1 MTYTHLSRLVAVIA
15 AVTVLAA
22 ASAVPLWSQSA
33 VTAAPQ
39 PPANATAAAVASW
52 ISLAAPPGAEQRAAE
67 AVTRAFPGWT
77 SDRWGN
83 VMRRLGSGTPR
94 RVVACAT
101 DASAYVVSQ
110 ITDQGYVRLRRTG
123 VARHPLWDQFH
134 EAQRVQIFSE
144 NGTHPAVVAV
154 PNGHF
159 ARQHIAD
166 TTALTFNDLWVD
178 VGASSRAQVESMGIA
193 FMDPVALDRPAWSFG
208 EYAAGPNAGALASC
222 AAVFAAGEAAARNGV
237 SSGETIFVLSTQR
250 IFGWVGLSTALVQ
263 LPAIDALYL
272 ADEGRDARATST
284 VASSALPRALRA
296 LATRVTADSVHT
308 FAPAVRY
315 VASAVETVS
324 ATEADALLDW
334 VMRGAAVR
342 GVANFIAI
350 NDTAAARAPMHAAN
364 TQHAALA
371 QSFMQLA
378 DLPGVSGHETLV
390 RDALL
395 DGMPQWARNR
405 AVIDSAGN
413 VVLATGPEHD
423 APANN
428 AIAFVAHMDEV
439 GFEVDRILADGQV
452 TLRRLGGV
460 VTSSWEGVPALLHFE
475 RSATGQTP
483 EPLRGVFVPRS
494 AGRVKTPDRLTA
506 WFGYDSA
513 QLVALGVTRG
523 LGITA
528 YKRAERLAGARVTA
542 RGTDDRAGSAALLA
556 ALNALD
562 TTKLSRRVYFV
573 WTVAEEV
580 GLLGAAA
587 FGDTPLGR
595 SDPFATIGRTLS
607 CVYSVDTF
615 VSSDTPLE
623 SPHFAFAPLGAG
635 PVLRALDD
643 SNIVPRRE
651 RTRLLELARRA
662 GIPLQ
667 VGTTQGGTDGGA
679 ISPWGPFNIGL
690 SWPGR
695 YSHGP
700 AEILDLNDVHA
711 LARLIRVVAEERP

>member
-1 MTYTHLSRLVAVIA
+1 MLRLLASTAATAVG
-15 AVTVLAA
+15 L
-22 ASAVPLWSQSA
+22 PLWAQS
-33 VTAAPQ
+33 
-39 PPANATAAAVASW
+39 PANASPNAPVHASAAAIASW
-52 ISLAAPPGAEQRAAE
+52 ITLAAPPGAEQGAAD
-67 AVTRAFPGWT
+67 AITRAHPGWT
-77 SDRWGN
+77 ADRWGN
-83 VMRRLGSGTPR
+83 VMRRVGSGTPR

-110 ITDQGYVRLRRTG
+110 ITDNGYVRLRRSG

-178 VGASSRAQVESMGIA
+178 VGAVSRAQVEALGIA
-193 FMDPVALDRPAWSFG
+193 LMDPVALDRPAWSFG
-208 EYAAGPNAGALASC
+208 EYASGPNAGARASC

-237 SSGETIFVLSTQR
+237 TSGETIFVLSTQR
-250 IFGWVGLSTALVQ
+250 VFGWVGLSTALVQ
-263 LPAIDALYL
+263 LPPISALYL
-272 ADEGRDARATST
+272 ADEGRDSRATAT
-284 VASSALPRALRA
+284 VSSSALPRAFRA
-296 LATRVTADSVHT
+296 LATRVTADSVHI

-324 ATEADALLDW
+324 AAETTELLSW
-334 VMRGAAVR
+334 VMRGGAVR
-342 GVANFIAI
+342 GDANFVALAELA
-350 NDTAAARAPMHAAN
+350 NTRAPVHAAN
-364 TQHAALA
+364 SVHAELA

-378 DLPGVSGHETLV
+378 DLPGVSGHETPV

-395 DGMPQWARNR
+395 AGMPNWARER
-405 AVIDSAGN
+405 ADIDSVGN
-413 VVLATGPEHD
+413 IVIAMGPGND
-423 APANN
+423 

-439 GFEVDRILADGQV
+439 GFEVDRMLPDGQV
-452 TLRRLGGV
+452 TLRSLGGA

-475 RSATGQTP
+475 RNANGQTK
-483 EPLRGVFVPRS
+483 ESLRGVFVPRTT
-494 AGRVKTPDRLTA
+494 GRVKTPDRLTA
-506 WFGYDSA
+506 WFGLDSA
-513 QLVALGVTRG
+513 QLVARGVTRG

-580 GLLGAAA
+580 GLFGAAA
-587 FGDTPLGR
+587 FGNTPDSAVSDR
-595 SDPFATIGRTLS
+595 ANDPFATIGRTLS
-607 CVYSVDTF
+607 CVYSIDTF

-651 RTRLLELARRA
+651 RTRLLELATRA

-700 AEILDLNDVHA
+700 AEILDLNDVDA